1 MNTDTIS
8 ISPRTGL
15 EDAIQHSLW
24 YFQYFKHAL
33 SLDELHCFLGEK
45 VSMAELEQKLNQE
58 VSAGRVMEKEG
69 FYALEEESLG
79 ARINHQKLNA
89 RWLKIARRMSKLIA
103 AFPFVRAV
111 YLSGSLSKE
120 GLRGK
125 DDDIDYF
132 LITASKR
139 VWTAKFLLMAF
150 KKLFLL
156 NSKKYFCINLL
167 RDERFLHF
175 KRENIYIATEMVS
188 IVALQ
193 NPAYLA
199 DLYRANPW
207 IFRYFPNATIPEHAP
222 EEHRNSKLEK
232 LLDRILGDKFEE
244 WCRKRFEEH
253 VERQKPKAESHFE
266 TSPQSS
272 AYFPNSFQDQV
283 LKHYY
288 AKNFIHD

>member
-15 EDAIQHSLW
+15 VDAIQHSLW

-33 SLDELHCFLGEK
+33 SLEELHCFLGEK

-58 VSAGRVMEKEG
+58 VSAGRVVEKEG
-69 FYALEEESLG
+69 FYALEEESLEE
-79 ARINHQKLNA
+79 RINHQKLNA

-132 LITASKR
+132 LITAAKR
-139 VWTAKFLLMAF
+139 VWTAKFFLMAF
-150 KKLFLL
+150 KKVFLL

-167 RDERFLHF
+167 RDERYLSFQ
-175 KRENIYIATEMVS
+175 RENIYIATEMVS
-188 IVALQ
+188 ILALQ
-193 NPAYLA
+193 NPSYMPALF
-199 DLYRANPW
+199 RANPW
-207 IFRYFPNATIPEHAP
+207 VYRYFPNADRPEALKP
-222 EEHRNSKLEK
+222 KSKPKLLER
-232 LLDRILGDKFEE
+232 LLDRVLGDRFEE

-253 VERQKPKAESHFE
+253 VQRQKPKSASHFE

-283 LKHYY
+283 LQHYNS
-288 AKNFIHD
+288 KTSFS

>member
-8 ISPRTGL
+8 IGPKTRL

-33 SLDELHCFLGEK
+33 NLKELHCFLGEK
-45 VSMAELEQKLNQE
+45 VSLAVLEQKLQQE
-58 VSAGRVMEKEG
+58 VSSGRVVEKEG
-69 FYALEEESLG
+69 YYALEEESLEE
-79 ARINHQKLNA
+79 RINHQKLNA
-89 RWLKIARRMSKLIA
+89 RWMKIARHMSKLIV

-111 YLSGSLSKE
+111 YLSGSLSKR

-132 LITASKR
+132 LITRAGR
-139 VWTAKFLLMAF
+139 VWTTKFLLMAF

-167 RDERFLHF
+167 RDERFLRF

-193 NPAYLA
+193 NPAYLPE
-199 DLYRANPW
+199 LYRANPW
-207 IFRYFPNATIPEHAP
+207 IFRYFPNAGLPEYAPSHAKSRP
-222 EEHRNSKLEK
+222 FEK

-244 WCRKRFEEH
+244 WCRKRFEKH
-253 VERQKPKAESHFE
+253 VERQKRKAESHFE

-283 LKHYY
+283 LQHYH